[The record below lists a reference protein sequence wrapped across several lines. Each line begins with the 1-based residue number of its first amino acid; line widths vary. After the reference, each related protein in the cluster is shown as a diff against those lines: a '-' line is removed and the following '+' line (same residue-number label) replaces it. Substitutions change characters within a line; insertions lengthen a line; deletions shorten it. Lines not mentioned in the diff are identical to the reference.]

1 MSNLKSL
8 HDDRYEEFEFF
19 MKTQRD
25 FNHNIESQILTN
37 CIEISECAIE
47 LKDLEQ
53 KCKNGTKEVKLSC
66 EESIQAVK
74 LEIGNEVQKL
84 AKQIANLSSKLSSEF
99 KALRTKTSS
108 TGESIK
114 LILQQLDEIRSQVCM
129 TEQSL
134 LAHMQDNVSSSPIL
148 NSPQNPPLTTQ
159 EDAATTNEW
168 YTFSVV
174 TSNRYE
180 SLVEEN
186 HTITESSP
194 TGTQAIISQPSNQPT
209 TTSTS
214 STLTE
219 MQPPIL
225 QSNNQP
231 TSSRNQIQDQQ
242 RISPSKGAVLL
253 LGDSILRGIQ
263 QRKFAPNRHVNKQ
276 TIAGGTKE
284 MKQHKDNMEEK
295 NDYDYIV
302 IHTGTNDVG
311 NLSTVE
317 IVKNMEN
324 WPDARIVLSSLTY
337 APREEAKNTL
347 IDEINCFYES
357 ICSKLDLIYIDKKRV
372 TCDMY
377 GHLNDQVFYDDV
389 HLNNRIATRT
399 NIKYHLGLR
408 GTNLKSRPTS
418 LDARKKS
425 TRDSSPS
432 RTTNVQPS
440 SE

>member
-8 HDDRYEEFEFF
+8 HDHRYEEFEFF

-99 KALRTKTSS
+99 KALRTKTSL
-108 TGESIK
+108 TEESIK
-114 LILQQLDEIRSQVCM
+114 LILQQLDEIKSQVCI

-148 NSPQNPPLTTQ
+148 NSPQIPPLTAQ
-159 EDAATTNEW
+159 EDAATTNER

-194 TGTQAIISQPSNQPT
+194 TGTQAIISQPSNQQT

-276 TIAGGTKE
+276 KIAGGTKE

-311 NLSTVE
+311 NLSADE

-324 WPDARIVLSSLTY
+324 CLGKLKNRWPDARIGLSGVTY
-337 APREEAKNTL
+337 ASREEAKNTL
-347 IDEINCFYES
+347 IDEMNCFYES
-357 ICSKLDLIYIDKKRV
+357 ICSKLDLIYIDNKRV
-372 TCDMY
+372 TCD
-377 GHLNDQVFYDDV
+377 
-389 HLNNRIATRT
+389 
-399 NIKYHLGLR
+399 
-408 GTNLKSRPTS
+408 
-418 LDARKKS
+418 
-425 TRDSSPS
+425 
-432 RTTNVQPS
+432 
-440 SE
+440 

>member
-1 MSNLKSL
+1 
-8 HDDRYEEFEFF
+8 
-19 MKTQRD
+19 
-25 FNHNIESQILTN
+25 
-37 CIEISECAIE
+37 
-47 LKDLEQ
+47 
-53 KCKNGTKEVKLSC
+53 
-66 EESIQAVK
+66 
-74 LEIGNEVQKL
+74 
-84 AKQIANLSSKLSSEF
+84 
-99 KALRTKTSS
+99 
-108 TGESIK
+108 
-114 LILQQLDEIRSQVCM
+114 M

-159 EDAATTNEW
+159 EDAVTTNEW

-209 TTSTS
+209 TMSTS

-302 IHTGTNDVG
+302 IHTGTNDIG
-311 NLSTVE
+311 NLSTDE

-324 WPDARIVLSSLTY
+324 CLGKLKNRWPDARIGLSGLTY

-347 IDEINCFYES
+347 IDEIITVS
-357 ICSKLDLIYIDKKRV
+357 TK
-372 TCDMY
+372 
-377 GHLNDQVFYDDV
+377 VFV
-389 HLNNRIATRT
+389 RSWT
-399 NIKYHLGLR
+399 
-408 GTNLKSRPTS
+408 
-418 LDARKKS
+418 
-425 TRDSSPS
+425 
-432 RTTNVQPS
+432 
-440 SE
+440 

>member
-1 MSNLKSL
+1 
-8 HDDRYEEFEFF
+8 
-19 MKTQRD
+19 
-25 FNHNIESQILTN
+25 
-37 CIEISECAIE
+37 
-47 LKDLEQ
+47 
-53 KCKNGTKEVKLSC
+53 
-66 EESIQAVK
+66 
-74 LEIGNEVQKL
+74 
-84 AKQIANLSSKLSSEF
+84 
-99 KALRTKTSS
+99 
-108 TGESIK
+108 
-114 LILQQLDEIRSQVCM
+114 M

-134 LAHMQDNVSSSPIL
+134 LARMQDNVSSSPIL
-148 NSPQNPPLTTQ
+148 NSPQNPPLTA
-159 EDAATTNEW
+159 EGDAATTNER

-225 QSNNQP
+225 QSKNQP

-311 NLSTVE
+311 NLSTDE

-324 WPDARIVLSSLTY
+324 CLGKLKNRWPDARIVLSSLTY

-377 GHLNDQVFYDDV
+377 GHLRVIFCK
-389 HLNNRIATRT
+389 IRT
-399 NIKYHLGLR
+399 
-408 GTNLKSRPTS
+408 S
-418 LDARKKS
+418 A
-425 TRDSSPS
+425 
-432 RTTNVQPS
+432 
-440 SE
+440 